1 VEQQRII
8 ATMADPAFYRESGN
22 KVASTKARLEN
33 VEKELAEAYKRW
45 NELEA
50 LKG

>member
-1 VEQQRII
+1 
-8 ATMADPAFYRESGN
+8 MADPTFYRERGK
-22 KVASTKARLEN
+22 KVTEYKSRLE
-33 VEKELAEAYKRW
+33 VLEKELAEAYQRW